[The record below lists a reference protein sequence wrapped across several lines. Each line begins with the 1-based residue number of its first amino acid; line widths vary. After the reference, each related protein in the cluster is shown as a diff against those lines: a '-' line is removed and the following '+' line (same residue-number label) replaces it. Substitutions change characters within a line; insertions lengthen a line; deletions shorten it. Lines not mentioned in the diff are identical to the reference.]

1 MIRTPMKLLLVA
13 LAAACTLGS
22 IAEAAPQKA
31 VRHRA
36 KHSTR
41 VSSSVTPSDDVKT
54 SKKATTKRRAAR
66 HSTAAAK
73 HKPVLKRTTK
83 PR

>member
-1 MIRTPMKLLLVA
+1 MIRTTMKLLLVA
-13 LAAACTLGS
+13 VVAVCTLGS
-22 IAEAAPQKA
+22 IAEAAPKKT
-31 VRHRA
+31 VRHRV

-41 VSSSVTPSDDVKT
+41 VSSSIAPSDDAKA

-73 HKPVLKRTTK
+73 HKPLLKKTTK
-83 PR
+83 SR